1 MAHHLSAKKRI
12 RTSLKANLRNR
23 QYRSLLRTVLR
34 KANEGDTPEV
44 KRENFRAAI
53 SVLDKLV
60 IKGIIRKNTASRR
73 KSSLTRHADKSPAA

>member
-12 RTSLKANLRNR
+12 RTSAKANLRNR

-34 KANEGDTPEV
+34 RAHEEGTAEVRRDTL
-44 KRENFRAAI
+44 NAAV

-60 IKGIIRKNTASRR
+60 IKGIIRKNTAARR
-73 KSSLTRHADKSPAA
+73 KSSLYRAIAKAPAA